1 MISRDEILRHNIC
14 AFLAE
19 IDAELAS
26 LAIDQENFSARLDE
40 IKRLMVAPPFLTDGT
55 AASDLPPPVVS
66 VVLPTR
72 NRAGVICDAI
82 ASVQAQSF
90 ANWELIVVD
99 DGSRDNTSDV
109 VSEFLA
115 DPRIRYVAQDF
126 SGHSAARNC
135 ALRLS
140 RGSLVAYIDSDNLWY
155 PHFLS
160 AAVAVLTSFQDVD
173 FVYGALVSEAHFEHP
188 RTILFEDFDW
198 ERLLRQNY
206 VDLNT
211 VVHRKTLTEAYGGF
225 DEMLNRL
232 VDWDLLLRL
241 TRDKPARR
249 VPVLAAHYRVVDDQR
264 VSVTCPFEP
273 NYAAI
278 QRKWLDGDKP

>member
-72 NRAGVICDAI
+72 NRAGVIHDAI